1 VPHIP
6 QDFGVPLHESG
17 AAPAPELAPD
27 WAKTENFF
35 CRRDDPQCGHA
46 VPFQSE
52 DRTKISLSC

>member
-1 VPHIP
+1 MP

-35 CRRDDPQCGHA
+35 CRRDEPQCGHA